1 MTNSF
6 GLLGVSLVVLHT
18 LGYTDMVGLV
28 LGGILILFDLFLTR
42 LYYKDIHNIKV
53 LLISL
58 IQYLEADDF
67 IEEYEEEEDSRGL

>member
-6 GLLGVSLVVLHT
+6 GLLGVSLVVLHI

-67 IEEYEEEEDSRGL
+67 IEEYEEEDSRGL

>member
-6 GLLGVSLVVLHT
+6 GLLGVSLVVLHI